1 MDDRGGASAD
11 ISNER
16 PCLADRA
23 TDHPSALFRSI
34 PTTPCCPDTVPSFPD
49 IVAKQALA
57 IYSSPLSGFEKER
70 RGEYIF
76 MPSLG
81 ARFPQIGNMVGPLMY
96 AETES

>member
-1 MDDRGGASAD
+1 MDDHGGASAD

-34 PTTPCCPDTVPSFPD
+34 PTTPCCPDTAPSFPD

-57 IYSSPLSGFEKER
+57 IYSSPFSGFEKER
-70 RGEYIF
+70 RGEYSF
-76 MPSLG
+76 MPSRG
-81 ARFPQIGNMVGPLMY
+81 AHFPPNRKHGRAIMY